1 MTHLPSYYYP
11 FLGII
16 YLIRNIS
23 QLGPQFLRSLCVS
36 FGLTLAVLAPVVAL
50 TFKYQRRLIHGLT
63 RALFLRVLSDSR
75 FLGIS
80 IPTWSALILT
90 MGEASFLVALIMTEV
105 FKKEKSKGLFKTIL
119 ARRNVVLG
127 PLAQVSKSG
136 LISVSHMEHEEG
148 IKESQKC
155 VSPSPSHVVA
165 KASAKSQQM
174 AQRVGLWLLTLPL
187 NFFPVAGPITF
198 CYFNGKA
205 RVPDIHRRYFDMKR
219 MTKSERE
226 NWIKAHEM
234 QYTAFG
240 FVAQGLELAP
250 IIGIAF
256 GFTNIIGAA
265 LWAVDLEK
273 EQDALR
279 NKKLLKD
286 ANSSKVIEN

>member
-1 MTHLPSYYYP
+1 MLSLKSRSIILHSSFAFMTHLPSYYYP

-50 TFKYQRRLIHGLT
+50 SFKYQRRLIHGFA
-63 RALFLRVLSDSR
+63 RALFLHVLSDSR
-75 FLGIS
+75 LLGIS

-90 MGEASFLVALIMTEV
+90 MGEASFLVALIMGEV

-119 ARRNVVLG
+119 VRRNILLG

-136 LISVSHMEHEEG
+136 LISVSHMEHENG
-148 IKESQKC
+148 IKESQKDA
-155 VSPSPSHVVA
+155 SPSPSHAVA

-219 MTKSERE
+219 MTKCERE
-226 NWIKAHEM
+226 NWIKAREVK
-234 QYTAFG
+234 QQVQASE
-240 FVAQGLELAP
+240 VP
-250 IIGIAF
+250 
-256 GFTNIIGAA
+256 
-265 LWAVDLEK
+265 EK
-273 EQDALR
+273 H
-279 NKKLLKD
+279 KD
-286 ANSSKVIEN
+286 